1 MEYQAKKPGVT
12 FSQVSTAY
20 VVILGVDHPDVYSY
34 QFINSLCL
42 QMPPCFPS
50 TAPQTSLESSNPW
63 PNGDLQILL
72 QPQGRCQYWLMPY
85 RLLNT
90 LKITLYKST
99 LSPEIIVL
107 FSESEKHGYG
117 VEES

>member
-50 TAPQTSLESSNPW
+50 TAPQTSPESSNPW
-63 PNGDLQILL
+63 PNGGPPDTAPAPGQMSVLVNALQVIKYFENYPI
-72 QPQGRCQYWLMPY
+72 QVY
-85 RLLNT
+85 
-90 LKITLYKST
+90 I
-99 LSPEIIVL
+99 
-107 FSESEKHGYG
+107 ES
-117 VEES
+117 